1 MKVDVMDQPGFNL
14 VSYFVI
20 EGSGEEV
27 LVSPVLDSRRM
38 FTVGSDARSQ
48 LHLDTPDVEASH
60 AVVSR
65 KDEDYF
71 IQPRYKKQR
80 VLVNG
85 KPIDSAIKLNPDD
98 TVQIGATILRFE
110 QEHRRTQATAIK
122 PIINAQAALPVTT
135 APASLVVS
143 SPASLAP
150 SVGTTIHRPKAK
162 QEAGNSN
169 LLAFVGILAGI
180 GVLLVMGYNLLL
192 GSRAVTPPVESRAVD
207 YVYAD
212 GNISVLWF
220 DVSDCEPCDEGRA
233 IVRQLSDEFRGDVYL
248 HLLNL
253 DATTYI
259 PLAQKYELTSVPSA
273 VILDDEG
280 AVFTVLTG
288 VTDAETMRA
297 AFQAALDESANN

>member
-1 MKVDVMDQPGFNL
+1 MDQPGFNL

-27 LVSPVLDSRRM
+27 LVSPVLDSRPM
-38 FTVGSDARSQ
+38 FTIGNDARSH
-48 LHLDTPDVEASH
+48 LHLDAPDVQVSH

-65 KDEDYF
+65 KDGDYF
-71 IQPRYKKQR
+71 IQPRYKDHR

-85 KPIDSAIKLNPDD
+85 KIITTTVKLKPDD
-98 TVQIGATILRFE
+98 TVQIGGTTLRFE
-110 QEHRRTQATAIK
+110 QQERRTQAKAIK
-122 PIINAQAALPVTT
+122 PVINTQAALPAAT
-135 APASLVVS
+135 APTSLVIS
-143 SPASLAP
+143 SPAALAP
-150 SVGTTIHRPKAK
+150 AVGTTIYRPKMK
-162 QEAGNSN
+162 RESGSSN
-169 LLAFVGILAGI
+169 LWAFVGILAGI